1 MAIPYQRTEIHSDYQ
16 HIPFRITHDLQYV
29 GMPADEDIRPVFIDQ
44 FQGSGIIS
52 SGISADMGHKNLHT
66 LTLEKTMKRVDEAEV
81 VIVTIAGDTCQRL
94 ETGNLCSKI
103 HPPAE
108 IAGMPYLIDR
118 FKKLLEAII
127 KYSVCVRYKS
137 DVHFIRI
144 GIVQR

>member
-1 MAIPYQRTEIHSDYQ
+1 MEALDSGCSRIDYK
-16 HIPFRITHDLQYV
+16 HITLCVTHDLQDMRV
-29 GMPADEDIRPVFIDQ
+29 TADKNIWFIFINQ
-44 FQGSGIIS
+44 FLCPDIIS
-52 SGISADMGHKNLHT
+52 SGISADMGHQNLHT

-108 IAGMPYLIDR
+108 IPGMPYLIDR

-127 KYSVCVRYKS
+127 KYSVCVRYQS